1 MIAIV
6 IFRKKLIE
14 LSHRY
19 LKCGP
24 QYGPFVKTENGGK
37 NYLFGFQKTSLC
49 FLYERVYVCWGLF
62 CGLKG
67 HEGTQ
72 IKMKKLF

>member
-1 MIAIV
+1 MIAII
-6 IFRKKLIE
+6 IFRKKIVVLA
-14 LSHRY
+14 HRH

-24 QYGPFVKTENGGK
+24 QYGKNGEK
-37 NYLFGFQKTSLC
+37 NYLFGFQKKSLR
-49 FLYERVYVCWGLF
+49 FLYECACVCVCWGLSS
-62 CGLKG
+62 GLKG